1 MYKYEQGICWSHCP
15 GINLQAHCFE
25 LMPDQILSSTWWYVS
40 LSLIFNVYFCR
51 NVYVAFHHGDSKL
64 FEDEAR
70 LIGDRSEDLDYPLYV
85 DLISLLKRVWS
96 DGHVS
101 TQTCLDWNLKCL
113 VVQVIAKIGNR
124 LNIDC
129 DLELLELAIHSESV
143 EVQNEALMSLPI
155 IVLYSGPRMLG
166 VMFKKLEWVNILYH
180 DFRLCI
186 LHFAFCWTKTV
197 NFSLGYDYQVLLKA
211 FPWLRKINK
220 LKFAYTTMHFICF
233 IVLL

>member
-1 MYKYEQGICWSHCP
+1 M
-15 GINLQAHCFE
+15 
-25 LMPDQILSSTWWYVS
+25 
-40 LSLIFNVYFCR
+40 
-51 NVYVAFHHGDSKL
+51 
-64 FEDEAR
+64 
-70 LIGDRSEDLDYPLYV
+70 
-85 DLISLLKRVWS
+85 WS

-166 VMFKKLEWVNILYH
+166 VMFKKLE
-180 DFRLCI
+180 
-186 LHFAFCWTKTV
+186 
-197 NFSLGYDYQVLLKA
+197 
-211 FPWLRKINK
+211 
-220 LKFAYTTMHFICF
+220 
-233 IVLL
+233 